1 MEKKNKPAQKS
12 PTAKECS
19 EKAMFH
25 NPVASVNDATGY
37 ATTSPKTQEESQSLS
52 NLINAPSTPTNRV

>member
-1 MEKKNKPAQKS
+1 MEKKDKPTPKKS
-12 PTAKECS
+12 PTVKECS

-52 NLINAPSTPTNRV
+52 NLINAPSTPTNR